1 MIPYEC
7 TAATN
12 FFWTA
17 SHAIG
22 TYSSVSSRTNT
33 PNLPPSVQRQK
44 HQQHQKVDQHERLNR
59 NVRIQDECIGTT
71 LQQNILAPDAAH
83 RPSLPAIA
91 TDTLKDPIVQTKI
104 VASALQDVGRDG
116 CAKTVQPCDECGA
129 SMM

>member
-1 MIPYEC
+1 MITYEC

-33 PNLPPSVQRQK
+33 PNLPPNVQQQK
-44 HQQHQKVDQHERLNR
+44 HQQHQALDQHEKLNR
-59 NVRIQDECIGTT
+59 NVRIQDECIGTS
-71 LQQNILAPDAAH
+71 LQQNTLAPDAAH
-83 RPSLPAIA
+83 RPSLPAMT
-91 TDTLKDPIVQTKI
+91 TDTLKAPIVQTKI
-104 VASALQDVGRDG
+104 TESALQDVGSDG
-116 CAKTVQPCDECGA
+116 CAKTVQPCDECGT